1 MAENKNR
8 YGIESH
14 GDPVTVF
21 TTPAK
26 AQARIDAMH
35 NELYEAFLNGKISIE
50 TFNHY
55 RANTVTRVVLHPAS

>member
-1 MAENKNR
+1 MAENKNT

-14 GDPVTVF
+14 ADPLTVF

-26 AQARIDAMH
+26 AQTRIDTMH

-55 RANTVTRVVLHPAS
+55 RATTVTRVVLYPTS